1 VLLSFDHAGF
11 FNTASE
17 VVAFL
22 FIFAQKSDKQESSS
36 VQANKCEE
44 IFCIGGEVRQI
55 FLFVYPFNHVSILVF
70 CGVNVSTQ
78 TGLSFFWCA
87 VFLVNC
93 GENVSTQT
101 GLSLFWCAVFL
112 VFCGVID
119 VIDVHCETHIEMLF
133 VNLMICLWPLHVFF
147 PVCCLVK
154 EPDSC
159 HASLAFVLVWAF
171 CCPGN
176 ADPCITI
183 PL

>member
-1 VLLSFDHAGF
+1 MLLSFDHAGF

-87 VFLVNC
+87 VFLV
-93 GENVSTQT
+93 
-101 GLSLFWCAVFL
+101 
-112 VFCGVID
+112 FCGVID